1 MGPLNGRNLERVKY
15 FSIKE
20 YLSKIELESKT
31 LEQMEIVNKEF
42 DQYLEKLMQYD
53 ELAITLFLC
62 NAFEEEIKYSNI
74 IENHIVHP
82 MEINSQNMFFDR
94 LAINHNRIKEL
105 HKFVLKKDTISEY
118 RTEDVRISAFYYLD
132 EVNNKNY
139 ENIISIDGKEYYE
152 DIYWYGAE
160 AEDIKRFMD
169 DFIAFYKDTGI
180 TVLHSNPFIKSALV
194 HLLFLRIH
202 PFNDGNGRTAR
213 LLHNMKFTDSINRI
227 KGSNLKIS
235 PINISPGIN
244 QFKKTY
250 AECIDNIYF
259 DLEHFSYRNSN
270 NPEINR
276 WIKFLLNT
284 AESEIFFLE
293 NQLEEKHEALENI
306 SEMKS
311 EPELFSEEIRKM
323 RMKVLAPKKY

>member
-105 HKFVLKKDTISEY
+105 HKLHILYKQTKI
-118 RTEDVRISAFYYLD
+118 YYL
-132 EVNNKNY
+132 
-139 ENIISIDGKEYYE
+139 
-152 DIYWYGAE
+152 
-160 AEDIKRFMD
+160 F
-169 DFIAFYKDTGI
+169 
-180 TVLHSNPFIKSALV
+180 
-194 HLLFLRIH
+194 
-202 PFNDGNGRTAR
+202 
-213 LLHNMKFTDSINRI
+213 
-227 KGSNLKIS
+227 
-235 PINISPGIN
+235 
-244 QFKKTY
+244 Q
-250 AECIDNIYF
+250 
-259 DLEHFSYRNSN
+259 
-270 NPEINR
+270 
-276 WIKFLLNT
+276 
-284 AESEIFFLE
+284 
-293 NQLEEKHEALENI
+293 
-306 SEMKS
+306 
-311 EPELFSEEIRKM
+311 
-323 RMKVLAPKKY
+323 